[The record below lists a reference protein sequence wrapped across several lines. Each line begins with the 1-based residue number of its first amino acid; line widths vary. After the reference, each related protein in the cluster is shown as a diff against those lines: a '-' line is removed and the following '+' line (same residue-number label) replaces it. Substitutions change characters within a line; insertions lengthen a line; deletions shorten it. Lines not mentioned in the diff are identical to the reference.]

1 MISNKNRPRNLIQYS
16 YKFAVIPFGTCDERY
31 IELMNQEG
39 GKPENMCEV
48 LDRAEA
54 RGMIKG
60 REEGRLEGRQ
70 EGIDESRL
78 DSIRNI
84 MDGLKLTAQQAM
96 DILKIPVSERG
107 KYIDKL

>member
-31 IELMNQEG
+31 IELLNQEG

-48 LDRAEA
+48 LDCAEA
-54 RGMIKG
+54 RGVIKG
-60 REEGRLEGRQ
+60 REEGRQ

-78 DSIRNI
+78 ESIRNI
-84 MDGLKLTAQQAM
+84 MDGLKFTAQQAM
-96 DILKIPVSERG
+96 DVLKIPVSERG
-107 KYIDKL
+107 RYIDKL

>member
-1 MISNKNRPRNLIQYS
+1 M
-16 YKFAVIPFGTCDERY
+16 CDECY
-31 IELMNQEG
+31 IELLNQEG

-48 LDRAEA
+48 LDRAEE

-60 REEGRLEGRQ
+60 REEGRKEGLEVGRQ

-96 DILKIPVSERG
+96 DILKIPVSEQGR
-107 KYIDKL
+107 YIDKL